1 MEEKNEVVLL
11 DENLNAVVSATQLQT
26 PKAFEHAFAFS
37 GHMERVQGFAK
48 NLQGLDKENPTAEHA
63 KIARETRL
71 LMVKNRT
78 SAEAVKKARKSD
90 LLIESKLIDNLY
102 GVIANSSQLIEDEY
116 ARIEKHAEIQE
127 AARKKELFETRAA
140 LLSGLCEPDMYPL
153 DIMSDEA
160 FENLLHGLKLAK
172 KDKEEKARK
181 AEEER
186 IEKERLE
193 AEEQERIREQN
204 EILRKEKEEA
214 DRLAEIK
221 RLETEK
227 ALKEAQEKLAAER
240 KAAEEKAARE
250 KAAADLLAKQE
261 QDRHDAILKA
271 EREKAAKEKAEA
283 DAKLKKEQEEK
294 AALLAQVKAKE
305 EAEKKAEKERQELIA
320 KTERERIA
328 AEKKA
333 AKAPDKEKLQKYL
346 SMQEVGWILT
356 KRPEK
361 LGEEAAAVL
370 ADIEAKYEAFKA
382 WAEKQ
387 IENM

>member
-1 MEEKNEVVLL
+1 MEENTEVVLL

-37 GHMERVQGFAK
+37 GHMEKVQELAK
-48 NLQGLDKENPTAEHA
+48 GLQGLDKENPTEEHA
-63 KIARETRL
+63 KIARESRL
-71 LMVKNRT
+71 VLVRNRT
-78 SAEAVKKARKSD
+78 SAEAVKKLRKSD

-127 AARKKELFETRAA
+127 AARKKELFDTRAV
-140 LLSGLCEPDMYPL
+140 LLSGLCEPSMYPL
-153 DIMSDEA
+153 DIMGDEA
-160 FENLLHGLKLAK
+160 FDNLLNGLRLAK
-172 KDKEEKARK
+172 VDKEEKARK

-186 IEKERLE
+186 IERERLE

-204 EILRKEKEEA
+204 EVLRKEKEEA
-214 DRLAEIK
+214 DRIAEIK
-221 RLETEK
+221 RIETEK
-227 ALKEAQEKLAAER
+227 ALKEAQDKLAAER
-240 KAAEEKAARE
+240 KASEEKAAKE

-261 QDRHDAILKA
+261 QERHDAILKA
-271 EREKAAKEKAEA
+271 EREKAAKAKAEQ

-294 AALLAQVKAKE
+294 AELLAKVKAKE
-305 EAEKKAEKERQELIA
+305 EADKKAEKERQELIE

-333 AKAPDKEKLQKYL
+333 AKAPDKVKLKIYVSSFTSAQY
-346 SMQEVGWILT
+346 
-356 KRPEK
+356 PEK
-361 LGEEAAAVL
+361 LGEEAFAVL
-370 ADIEAKYEAFKA
+370 ADIEAKYTAFKA